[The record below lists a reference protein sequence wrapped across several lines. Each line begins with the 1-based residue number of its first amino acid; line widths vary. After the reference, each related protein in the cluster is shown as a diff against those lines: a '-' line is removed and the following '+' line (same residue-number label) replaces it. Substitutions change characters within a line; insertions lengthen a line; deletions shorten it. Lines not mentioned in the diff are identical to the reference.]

1 MWRLANADENIAMD
15 IKGLARNVI
24 PLNVKS
30 ARETKTLST
39 QDSAADRDGNGQAS
53 SGEDQRKRNLSPEEI
68 TDAVKY
74 LEGLAGVK
82 DNNLK
87 VRVEAKDGITTIY
100 IEDRDGKIVRR
111 IPESELGFLT
121 SNRQKTS
128 GHLLNKAL

>member
-1 MWRLANADENIAMD
+1 MD
-15 IKGLARNVI
+15 IKGIVRNVI

-30 ARETKTLST
+30 PREGKSIST
-39 QDSAADRDGNGQAS
+39 QDSAADRDGNGQAN
-53 SGEDQRKRNLSPEEI
+53 SGEDQRRRNLSPEEV
-68 TDAVKY
+68 TEAVKY

-87 VRVEAKDGITTIY
+87 VRVEARDGVTTIY

-111 IPESELGFLT
+111 IPESELSLLT